1 MSLGP
6 CPCVQVHLECLLQVR
21 LSYVEG
27 LLLLTIQVSASTK
40 IRDELRSIL
49 RTSLDKDITLKELDY
64 QPSD

>member
-1 MSLGP
+1 MS
-6 CPCVQVHLECLLQVR
+6 HI
-21 LSYVEG
+21 EG